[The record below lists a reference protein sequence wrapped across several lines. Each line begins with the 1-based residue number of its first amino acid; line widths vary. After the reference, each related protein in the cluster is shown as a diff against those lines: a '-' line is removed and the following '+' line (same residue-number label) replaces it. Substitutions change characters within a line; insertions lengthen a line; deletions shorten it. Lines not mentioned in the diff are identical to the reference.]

1 MIENITQFY
10 TELTLQKDKMPK
22 IFVTNYNPE
31 FSYEMVHEHGDPIY
45 MSQGFV
51 PPTDYGVVMSK
62 FRAFAETA
70 SAEDHLL
77 LSGAN
82 VLVAMAVAAWLDVHG
97 AVNVLQHT
105 KKKNEHGKIVP
116 AYASFELALT
126 TVVE

>member
-1 MIENITQFY
+1 
-10 TELTLQKDKMPK
+10 MPK

-31 FSYEMVHEHGDPIY
+31 FSYDMVHEHGEPVY

-51 PPTDYGVVMSK
+51 PPADYGTTLAK

-70 SAEDHLL
+70 TADDHLL

-82 VLVAMAVAAWLDVHG
+82 ILVAMAVAAWLDVHG

-105 KKKNEHGKIVP
+105 KKKNEQGRIVP
-116 AYASFELALT
+116 AYASFDLVLT
-126 TVVE
+126 TTEE